1 MSFFSAVVAI
11 VAIVAVAWLRAQ
23 KLRHEGGA
31 PDSSARYFERGADR
45 DAYTNELE
53 REVVALKKRLEV
65 LERIATDD
73 TRRLSHEIEKLRD
86 S

>member
-11 VAIVAVAWLRAQ
+11 VAIVAVVWLRAQ
-23 KLRHEGGA
+23 KLRHEGGL
-31 PDSSARYFERGADR
+31 PDVSSRFADR
-45 DAYTNELE
+45 DAYTGELE
-53 REVVALKKRLEV
+53 REVIELKKRIEV